1 MPQRNADVLEVL
13 IAKMGEYGNINL
25 ILGKTLSVLPETELF
40 QPVRNLLHRG
50 PFSRIYRGPTAPLDQ
65 VDSEFM
71 RQIRSVVVT
80 AGLNMPSRCPR
91 RDPPHGRDYCCDA
104 PFTSEMGQTAKNSQ
118 RAYVFRFAP
127 ELGHCATR
135 SALRICARSRLM
147 HRSKGE
153 RSA

>member
-1 MPQRNADVLEVL
+1 MPQRNADVLEVQ
-13 IAKMGEYGNINL
+13 IAKMGKYGNINL

-91 RDPPHGRDYCCDA
+91 RDPPRGGGRRQALQWA
-104 PFTSEMGQTAKNSQ
+104 PPPTRQRRRSCNGTGAKEMG
-118 RAYVFRFAP
+118 
-127 ELGHCATR
+127 
-135 SALRICARSRLM
+135 
-147 HRSKGE
+147 HR
-153 RSA
+153 R

>member
-25 ILGKTLSVLPETELF
+25 ILGKTLSILPETGLF

-50 PFSRIYRGPTAPLDQ
+50 PFSRIYRDPTAPLDQ

-80 AGLNMPSRCPR
+80 AGLNMPSGGPR
-91 RDPPHGRDYCCDA
+91 RNPPRRRHYCCDA
-104 PFTSEMGQTAKNSQ
+104 PLTSEMG
-118 RAYVFRFAP
+118 
-127 ELGHCATR
+127 LGCVETPRERRHKV
-135 SALRICARSRLM
+135 IEVGEAR
-147 HRSKGE
+147 
-153 RSA
+153 

>member
-13 IAKMGEYGNINL
+13 IAKIGEYGNINL

-50 PFSRIYRGPTAPLDQ
+50 PFSWIYRGPTAPLDQ

-80 AGLNMPSRCPR
+80 AGLNMPSRCSR
-91 RDPPHGRDYCCDA
+91 RDPPHRGSSVSPRGR
-104 PFTSEMGQTAKNSQ
+104 PS
-118 RAYVFRFAP
+118 
-127 ELGHCATR
+127 
-135 SALRICARSRLM
+135 
-147 HRSKGE
+147 
-153 RSA
+153 